1 MLVYKMI
8 GKKIPNYP
16 MSPKVS
22 LKQIERYPV
31 YLNVLLSL
39 RNIGINKVNSR
50 QLADALGVSEE
61 QVRKDLQIVSP
72 HSSKP
77 GCSRD
82 VNLLINHLKDYLGY
96 NTVNRAVLVGVGHL
110 GSALLSFK
118 GFDDYGLDIVAG
130 FDVDP
135 SITGELVNDKPVFS
149 IFNLDNKIKE
159 LDVEV
164 AIIATPKE
172 VAQEV
177 VNKLINSGI
186 KAIWNFVPVHLD
198 VPSDVIVENMDLAR
212 SLAVFFHRINKK

>member
-8 GKKIPNYP
+8 GKKIPNYS
-16 MSPKVS
+16 MSPRVS

-77 GCSRD
+77 GCPRD

-198 VPSDVIVENMDLAR
+198 VPSDVVVENMDLAR

>member
-1 MLVYKMI
+1 
-8 GKKIPNYP
+8 
-16 MSPKVS
+16 MSLKVS

-39 RNIGINKVNSR
+39 RNSNINKVNSR

-77 GCSRD
+77 GCARD
-82 VNLLINHLKDYLGY
+82 VNTLINYLKDYLGY
-96 NTVNRAVLVGVGHL
+96 NRVNRAVVVGVGHL

-135 SITGELVNDKPVFS
+135 SVTGELINDKPIYS

-172 VAQEV
+172 VAQET

-198 VPSDVIVENMDLAR
+198 VPSDIVVENMDLAR

>member
-1 MLVYKMI
+1 MLVYKKI
-8 GKKIPNYP
+8 GKKIPNYS
-16 MSPKVS
+16 MSPRVS

-72 HSSKP
+72 YSSKP

-172 VAQEV
+172 AAQEV